1 MISIERAYFAYLDEM
16 NVVTIIV
23 PNVFE
28 QNIISSFIIE
38 CEGEVNPL
46 SIAEIIQLG
55 WSIKYICKTLGNVDL
70 GRQYWIIDAL
80 QRKTDLQ
87 IGAVTR
93 TDSFDQTFYYDGE
106 LGVRYH
112 PKETLFKIWAPTAT
126 GVKLKVIES

>member
-28 QNIISSFIIE
+28 QNIISSFYLE

-46 SIAEIIQLG
+46 SIAKKSSTLSG
-55 WSIKYICKTLGNVDL
+55 SIKYICKTLENVDL
-70 GRQYWIIDAL
+70 GRQYWIKDAL

-106 LGVRYH
+106 LGGSIPSRRN
-112 PKETLFKIWAPTAT
+112 PI
-126 GVKLKVIES
+126 